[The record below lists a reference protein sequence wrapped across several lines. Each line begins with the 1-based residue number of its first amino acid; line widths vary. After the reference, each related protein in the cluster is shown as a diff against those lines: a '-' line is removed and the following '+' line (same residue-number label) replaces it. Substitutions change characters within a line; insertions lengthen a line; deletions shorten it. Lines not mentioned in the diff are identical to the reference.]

1 MSGLRFG
8 LSLSMQ
14 GRDGKA
20 WKPSDLFETGSG
32 FLYDFSR
39 ADALFQEA
47 TGITPAGVDQN
58 VGLALDVSKWG
69 GKTLAQVL
77 AGQAELIT
85 NGNFDVDISG
95 WTNVGG
101 STAIWSSGVM
111 QITAD
116 AGFVGGRYQD
126 VTISSGARVEI
137 SARCRRLSGTSP
149 LNLVAYV
156 GGAFTTLIGIRQV
169 TEGDFITATLRV
181 SPGGTS
187 IRVYFQAVN
196 GNGVFEVDNVSV
208 KEIPGN
214 HASQATSG
222 ARPVLK
228 AGGLTRYDGS
238 DDNLLT
244 TLVPSAAMTLA
255 VKFVNSTAARVAI
268 GRSTTATRNY
278 LGISNLGGTIGGGI
292 GDQNWDNI
300 RSPSGDDRNNLI
312 IGVLTA
318 SAADGVRIYRNAV
331 LVYAGA
337 LVGTPA
343 GSLPFRI
350 GASNSGSGAAAF
362 LFGDI
367 YKALAIDRALTPA
380 EVLKLTNAWSH

>member
-14 GRDGKA
+14 GRGGKA

-39 ADALFQEA
+39 ADTLFQEA
-47 TGITPAGVDQN
+47 TGITPAAVDQN
-58 VGLALDVSKWG
+58 VGLALDISKWG

-77 AGQAELIT
+77 AGQPELVV

-244 TLVPSAAMTLA
+244 TFKFDAGGKGSLALKFNKAVGNSSQILIGARNASTDDVILVLEADGRILA
-255 VKFVNSTAARVAI
+255 NVGTGANLTGGSNRAGQTAIA
-268 GRSTTATRNY
+268 
-278 LGISNLGGTIGGGI
+278 
-292 GDQNWDNI
+292 
-300 RSPSGDDRNNLI
+300 
-312 IGVLTA
+312 VLTWDGTTVNLYSDEGLLA
-318 SAADGVRIYRNAV
+318 SQSQSGSVTIANAV
-331 LVYAGA
+331 A
-337 LVGTPA
+337 LAASSVA
-343 GSLPFRI
+343 SLF
-350 GASNSGSGAAAF
+350 ASV
-362 LFGDI
+362 DI
-367 YKALAIDRALTPA
+367 YQALAINRALTPA

>member
-1 MSGLRFG
+1 MPPISLGIG

-14 GRDGKA
+14 GRGGKA
-20 WKPSDLFETGSG
+20 WRDYDLFETGSG

-77 AGQAELIT
+77 AGQPELVV

-95 WTNVGG
+95 WTNIGS

-111 QITAD
+111 QITAN
-116 AGFVGGRYQD
+116 AGFIGGRYQD

-149 LNLVAYV
+149 LNLAAYV

-169 TEGDFITATLRV
+169 TEGDFITETLRV
-181 SPGGTS
+181 SHGGTS

-238 DDNLLT
+238 DDGLLT
-244 TLVPSAAMTLA
+244 TLNPTAAMTFM
-255 VKFVNSTAARVAI
+255 VKGNLPSSNSRYFGGVNGAGTSRL
-268 GRSTTATRNY
+268 Y
-278 LGISNLGGTIGGGI
+278 LGTNS
-292 GDQNWDNI
+292 
-300 RSPSGDDRNNLI
+300 
-312 IGVLTA
+312 GVLA
-318 SAADGVRIYRNAV
+318 
-331 LVYAGA
+331 A
-337 LVGTPA
+337 LVGSGTALLGTAALSESGVFGVMNDGTTASLIQNGAIVASQAQA
-343 GSLPFRI
+343 GAPTTAFPIALGFVN
-350 GASNSGSGAAAF
+350 NSGTPSGW
-362 LFGDI
+362 GNSDI
-367 YKALAIDRALTPA
+367 YKALAINRTLTPA